1 MKKTR
6 NILVSL
12 LACLFVILAVPT
24 AVSAAAKAPQCPKKQ
39 TLEFYNAYIS
49 GNEMPTEGDG
59 YIYIKNLSRSAVITN
74 VKSSN
79 KYYTASKA
87 AGLNAIFVQT
97 TSDSDSIHD
106 VKDGEKTK
114 LRFTVKQNGKS
125 YNLSCAVTFKKHS
138 RVFKSVKIGSK
149 NYAALAKG
157 HWTVRD
163 KGTAPKSKV
172 KITVKTVKN
181 YKVDSIEICYKNNK
195 PKKIKNGGK
204 VSLKNVAS
212 IYINYHITAKP
223 KYYKRPT
230 AGYRGYFFGGTVK
243 SPLYESFYLEYED
256 NILAPQ

>member
-74 VKSSN
+74 VRSSN
-79 KYYTASKA
+79 KYYTASKV
-87 AGLNAIFVQT
+87 AGL
-97 TSDSDSIHD
+97 
-106 VKDGEKTK
+106 
-114 LRFTVKQNGKS
+114 KS

-181 YKVDSIEICYKNNK
+181 YKVDSIEIFYKCR
-195 PKKIKNGGK
+195 
-204 VSLKNVAS
+204 
-212 IYINYHITAKP
+212 INL
-223 KYYKRPT
+223 YKLSYNSKT
-230 AGYRGYFFGGTVK
+230 Q
-243 SPLYESFYLEYED
+243 
-256 NILAPQ
+256 IL

>member
-97 TSDSDSIHD
+97 APGPIHC

-181 YKVDSIEICYKNNK
+181 YKVDSIEI
-195 PKKIKNGGK
+195 
-204 VSLKNVAS
+204 
-212 IYINYHITAKP
+212 
-223 KYYKRPT
+223 
-230 AGYRGYFFGGTVK
+230 F
-243 SPLYESFYLEYED
+243 
-256 NILAPQ
+256 

>member
-39 TLEFYNAYIS
+39 TLEFYRAYTSYGEIF
-49 GNEMPTEGDG
+49 TEGDG

-87 AGLNAIFVQT
+87 AGLNAVFVQT

-138 RVFKSVKIGSK
+138 RVFKSIKIGSK
-149 NYAALAKG
+149 NYAALAQG
-157 HWTVRD
+157 HWRIED
-163 KGTAPKSKV
+163 KGLLLKLSRIIRWTVLKSFIKINPK
-172 KITVKTVKN
+172 
-181 YKVDSIEICYKNNK
+181 
-195 PKKIKNGGK
+195 
-204 VSLKNVAS
+204 
-212 IYINYHITAKP
+212 
-223 KYYKRPT
+223 R
-230 AGYRGYFFGGTVK
+230 
-243 SPLYESFYLEYED
+243 
-256 NILAPQ
+256 

>member
-79 KYYTASKA
+79 KYYTTSKA

-97 TSDSDSIHD
+97 APGPIHC

-181 YKVDSIEICYKNNK
+181 YKVDSIEIFYKNK
-195 PKKIKNGGK
+195 SKKIKNGRK
-204 VSLKNVAS
+204 VSLKNATT
-212 IYINYHITAKP
+212 ICINYHITAKP

-230 AGYRGYFFGGTVK
+230 AGYFFGGTVK

>member
-12 LACLFVILAVPT
+12 LVCLFVILAVPT

-87 AGLNAIFVQT
+87 AGLNAVFVQT

-106 VKDGEKTK
+106 VKDGEK
-114 LRFTVKQNGKS
+114 QN
-125 YNLSCAVTFKKHS
+125 
-138 RVFKSVKIGSK
+138 SV
-149 NYAALAKG
+149 L
-157 HWTVRD
+157 
-163 KGTAPKSKV
+163 
-172 KITVKTVKN
+172 
-181 YKVDSIEICYKNNK
+181 
-195 PKKIKNGGK
+195 
-204 VSLKNVAS
+204 
-212 IYINYHITAKP
+212 
-223 KYYKRPT
+223 
-230 AGYRGYFFGGTVK
+230 
-243 SPLYESFYLEYED
+243 
-256 NILAPQ
+256 Q

>member
-12 LACLFVILAVPT
+12 LACLFVILAVPA

-39 TLEFYNAYIS
+39 TLEFYRAHTSYGEVPS
-49 GNEMPTEGDG
+49 DGDG

-74 VKSSN
+74 VRSSN

-87 AGLNAIFVQT
+87 AGLNAIYVQT
-97 TSDSDSIHD
+97 TSGSGPIHY

-138 RVFKSVKIGSK
+138 RVFKSIKIGSK

-157 HWTVRD
+157 HWTIAA
-163 KGTAPKSKV
+163 KGTVPKSKV

-181 YKVDSIEICYKNNK
+181 YKVDSIEICYKNNRS
-195 PKKIKNGGK
+195 KKIKNGGK

-212 IYINYHITAKP
+212 IYINYHMTAKP
-223 KYYKRPT
+223 KYYKKPT
-230 AGYRGYFFGGTVK
+230 AGYRGFFFGGTVK
-243 SPLYESFYLEYED
+243 SPLHESFYIDYI
-256 NILAPQ
+256 N

>member
-39 TLEFYNAYIS
+39 TLEFYCAYIN
-49 GNEMPTEGDG
+49 GNEQPTEGDG
-59 YIYIKNLSRSAVITN
+59 YIYIKNLSSSAVITN

-181 YKVDSIEICYKNNK
+181 YKVDSIEIFYKNK
-195 PKKIKNGGK
+195 SKKIKNGRK
-204 VSLKNVAS
+204 ISLKNATT
-212 IYINYHITAKP
+212 ICINYHITAKP
-223 KYYKRPT
+223 KYYKKPT

-243 SPLYESFYLEYED
+243 SPLYESFYLEYEG
-256 NILAPQ
+256 NMLAPQ

>member
-1 MKKTR
+1 MKKKR

-12 LACLFVILAVPT
+12 LACLFVILAVPA

-39 TLEFYNAYIS
+39 TLEFYRAYTS
-49 GNEMPTEGDG
+49 EGELPTEGDG

-74 VKSSN
+74 VRSSN

-97 TSDSDSIHD
+97 TSGSMHL

-138 RVFKSVKIGSK
+138 RVFKSIKIGSK

-195 PKKIKNGGK
+195 SQKIKNGGK
-204 VSLKNVAS
+204 VSLKNAAS

-223 KYYKRPT
+223 QYYKRPT
-230 AGYRGYFFGGTVK
+230 AGYRGFFFGGTVK
-243 SPLYESFYLEYED
+243 SPLYESFYLEYEG
-256 NILAPQ
+256 NMLAPQ